1 MSEELSRVKSRKKP
15 NKAEQPAPVRKRT
28 ESRTLSAPPTIND
41 SPAAVAGTLSRK
53 SRHSAVQPGKK
64 IKREARPVDEESST
78 PSRAESYPSERLRFS
93 KMFINSLIVIFLLL
107 LLFLLY
113 WGLIGAPDLNTLW

>member
-15 NKAEQPAPVRKRT
+15 NKAEQPAAIRKRAG
-28 ESRTLSAPPTIND
+28 SRTSSAPSMVND
-41 SPAAVAGTLSRK
+41 SPTPVAGTLSRK
-53 SRHSAVQPGKK
+53 SRHTSAQPGKK
-64 IKREARPVDEESST
+64 VKREERPVDEESST

-107 LLFLLY
+107 LVFLLY

>member
-1 MSEELSRVKSRKKP
+1 MKSRKKP
-15 NKAEQPAPVRKRT
+15 NKAEQPAVVRKRT
-28 ESRTLSAPPTIND
+28 GSRTLSVPPIIND

-53 SRHSAVQPGKK
+53 NRHSLAQPGKK
-64 IKREARPVDEESST
+64 VKREERPVDEESST

-107 LLFLLY
+107 LIFLLY

>member
-15 NKAEQPAPVRKRT
+15 TKVEQSAAGKRKHR
-28 ESRTLSAPPTIND
+28 SRISSA
-41 SPAAVAGTLSRK
+41 SPAVSETPLAASGTLSRK
-53 SRHSAVQPGKK
+53 SRHSAAASRRTVSRDEMPADG
-64 IKREARPVDEESST
+64 EAST
-78 PSRAESYPSERLRFS
+78 PSRTESYPSERLRFS

-107 LLFLLY
+107 LAFLLY